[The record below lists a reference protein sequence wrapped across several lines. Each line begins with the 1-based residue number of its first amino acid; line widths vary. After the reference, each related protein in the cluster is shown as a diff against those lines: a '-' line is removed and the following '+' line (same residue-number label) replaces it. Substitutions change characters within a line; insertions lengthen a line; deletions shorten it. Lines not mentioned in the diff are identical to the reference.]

1 MTPLARAFAE
11 QAESCG
17 RLGSPF
23 MARLCGLLSGQM
35 PAGPA
40 LTEVC
45 AGFSGDLGPAAA
57 SLPLRIA
64 GGLHALVLSGRDP
77 ALAAAYPPANVSDA
91 TLTAA
96 LAGAMAAHDRF
107 LASWIASPP
116 QTNEIRRSAALI
128 AGAAVAASRFA
139 LPVVLSELGAS
150 GGLNLWWD
158 RYALALPGRTDGPD
172 RPVVVLAPDWHG
184 PLPPS
189 TRPHVAQRRGVDLM
203 PLDPGDP
210 ADALRLAAFL
220 WPDQPQRL
228 EMTRRAAALGSPG
241 IDRADALDWLERRL
255 HSAPQGHLHL
265 VQNTV
270 VWQYLPAPA
279 QARGAAMMAAA
290 GARAT
295 AARPLAWLQMESDGN
310 AHGAGG
316 AALTLRLWPG
326 DVTLSLGRADFHGR
340 WIDWTADLSQT

>member
-1 MTPLARAFAE
+1 MTEAARGHLAMLTFSALVAGSF
-11 QAESCG
+11 S
-17 RLGSPF
+17 LGS
-23 MARLCGLLSGQM
+23 MAAPHIAPEVLNTLRFAL
-35 PAGPA
+35 AGTVLGTLIA
-40 LTEVC
+40 LR
-45 AGFSGDLGPAAA
+45 GGIPPAAWHA
-57 SLPLRIA
+57 PWRYFVLA
-64 GGLHALVLSGRDP
+64 GLF
-77 ALAAAYPPANVSDA
+77 A